1 MKPSIIRICASAAS
15 LARHLGHLRH
25 LLDAGLEDLAGVLQI
40 AADMSEQNQLHAA
53 VPHLDDGAVFGV
65 DPISAGWWCRSS
77 K

>member
-1 MKPSIIRICASAAS
+1 
-15 LARHLGHLRH
+15 
-25 LLDAGLEDLAGVLQI
+25 VLQI